1 MRIEDALEQLQRVQN
16 DPQALTVATARIACE
31 QIEPG
36 LFPVLEAAAIPHWF
50 DAATLAALLEIDLGL
65 ADHYYARLIA
75 VPQVESFKARN
86 AYNVHEATRLA
97 VRTCLAQEDRPR
109 FDELSHRA
117 AECLAGPEAHQRIE
131 ALYHRLSVDEPVEAA
146 AALEKLFQE
155 WHRTG
160 RFGPLQTLALALDEL
175 LAGQWLQGVARARA
189 LVCVGWIRGGRLP
202 LKQTESMAREA
213 IALFVA
219 ANEPQGEADARQLL
233 GDTLQTEGD
242 LAGALREYQVFKD
255 IMRRL
260 TRLDPDNTDWQKD
273 LSVSHNDVGGVLQ
286 AQGKL
291 AEALREFQAGKDI
304 KLRLTLLDPDNT
316 DSQRDLSVSHNDV
329 GRVLRAQG
337 QLTEALP
344 EFQAFKDIMRRLTRL
359 DPDNTGWQ
367 RELSVSH
374 NNVGGVL
381 RAQGQLPD
389 ALREFQASKDIMRRL
404 TQLDPDN
411 TDWQRVL
418 SVSHN
423 NVGSVLQAQGKLA
436 EALQEFQAV
445 TDIMRR
451 LTLLDPDNTDWQR
464 DLSISHRWIA
474 RLFEQ
479 QGQLAEALTEREAD
493 LAIVERLARL
503 DETNADWQQDLTDS
517 REALEALKGRIGAD

>member
-1 MRIEDALEQLQRVQN
+1 MRIEDALEQLRLVQN
-16 DPQALTVATARIACE
+16 DPQALRVATARIACE

-50 DAATLAALLEIDLGL
+50 DAATLAAVLEADLDL

-97 VRTCLAQEDRPR
+97 VRTQLAQEDPLR
-109 FDELSHRA
+109 FEALSRRA
-117 AECLAGPEAHQRIE
+117 AACLAGPEAHQRIE

-146 AALEKLFQE
+146 VALLTLYRE
-155 WHRTG
+155 WDLAG
-160 RFGPLQTLALALDEL
+160 RFGSLQTLGLALDEL

-189 LVCVGWIRGGRLP
+189 LECVGRIRGGRLP

-219 ANEPQGEADARQLL
+219 ANESQGEVDARQLL
-233 GDTLQTEGD
+233 GNTLQKEGD

-260 TRLDPDNTDWQKD
+260 TL
-273 LSVSHNDVGGVLQ
+273 
-286 AQGKL
+286 
-291 AEALREFQAGKDI
+291 
-304 KLRLTLLDPDNT
+304 
-316 DSQRDLSVSHNDV
+316 
-329 GRVLRAQG
+329 
-337 QLTEALP
+337 
-344 EFQAFKDIMRRLTRL
+344 L

-374 NNVGGVL
+374 NDVGRVL
-381 RAQGQLPD
+381 QAQGKLTE
-389 ALREFQASKDIMRRL
+389 ALREFQASKDIRL
-404 TQLDPDN
+404 RLIRQDADN
-411 TDWQRVL
+411 TDWQWDL

-423 NVGSVLQAQGKLA
+423 CVGLALQAQGKLA
-436 EALQEFQAV
+436 EALQEYQAYK
-445 TDIMRR
+445 DIMLR

-474 RLFEQ
+474 TLFEQ
-479 QGQLAEALTEREAD
+479 QGRLAEALTEREAG
-493 LAIVERLARL
+493 LAIVERLAQL
-503 DETNADWQQDLTDS
+503 DETNADWQQDLADS
-517 REALEALKGRIGAD
+517 REALDALKGRMGRTD